1 MNDRNFRG
9 AALAALLIG
18 LLIGCSENVT
28 GSLGCP
34 ALCSDQSADLRDTT
48 LTGVVVLDTTF
59 VGFPRLGD
67 TRDITLLNRGDTADV
82 RLVARFDSLPT
93 AYFLG
98 AATADSTIR
107 RVDSAVFQ
115 FRIDTLAS
123 KTTQP
128 ITIDA
133 FDVDTTGI
141 DTVTTALLPLF
152 RPDRLIGS
160 QTYQPAELTDTMRL
174 PLNNAKVFAKIRDTL
189 RLRVGLRV
197 RGSSSV
203 KLAVL
208 GSAYAPRIT
217 FRVSADTTV
226 HPDTVLPISQTPT
239 DEVNIRGALQMFPII
254 AAGKLA
260 PPTTGRMTIGGLAG
274 ARTYLRFDIPT
285 IVLDSVQVIRAS
297 LLLTQRPGRSY
308 GNVADSVTLYTQPVL
323 SAPSITDVFTA
334 ATFLGG
340 YSVYGVDTLI
350 MMPRDSGLRS
360 IELVNLV
367 RTWKS
372 VGTANSSR
380 SIVLRTPQEGT
391 SPAELSFFSMEGP
404 VAVRPKLRLTYVPRR
419 GFGIP

>member
-1 MNDRNFRG
+1 MSDRNFRG
-9 AALAALLIG
+9 AAIAALLIG
-18 LLIGCSENVT
+18 MLVGCSEHVT

-67 TRDITLLNRGDTADV
+67 SRNITLLNFADTADV
-82 RLVARFDSLPT
+82 RLVARFDSLPR

-107 RVDSAVFQ
+107 RVDSAFVQ
-115 FRIDTLAS
+115 FRIDTLNS
-123 KTTQP
+123 TRTLP

-133 FDVDTTGI
+133 FDVDTTAN
-141 DTVTTALLPLF
+141 DTLPASLIPLF

-160 QTYQPAELTDTMRL
+160 QTFQPAEVKDTMRL
-174 PLNNAKVFAKIRDTL
+174 ALSSAKVFAKIRDTL
-189 RLRVGLRV
+189 HLRVGLRI
-197 RGSSSV
+197 RGTASV

-208 GSAYAPRIT
+208 GSLYSPRLT
-217 FRVSADTTV
+217 FRVSADTSV
-226 HPDTVLPISQTPT
+226 RPDTVLPLSQTPT
-239 DEVNIRGALQMFPII
+239 ADGNIRNALQVYSVI
-254 AAGKLA
+254 AAGALPT
-260 PPTTGRMTIGGLAG
+260 PPPGRFTIGGLAG
-274 ARTYLRFDIPT
+274 ARSYIRFDIPT

-297 LLLTQRPGRSY
+297 LLLTQRPGRSLA
-308 GNVADSVTLYTQPVL
+308 GLRDSVTVYTQPVL
-323 SAPSITDVFTA
+323 AAPTVTDVFTA

-340 YSVYGVDTLI
+340 AFVYGVDTLRLA
-350 MMPRDSGLRS
+350 PRDSGLRS

-367 RTWKS
+367 RFWKS
-372 VGTANSSR
+372 VGTTNSSR
-380 SIVLRTPQEGT
+380 SLVLRTPQEGT

-404 VAVRPKLRLTYVPRR
+404 AAVRPKLRLTYVPRR